1 MTKYFL
7 DISRHTKQSEEFA
20 KDMEDFLLNESAKN
34 SPSYKDMKDAYI
46 MSALV
51 LQKRLERFGQSAAC
65 ISSGSV
71 INFVRK
77 YLGSHDEVINTS
89 SQDVDTAVSKT
100 TLLE

>member
-51 LQKRLERFGQSAAC
+51 LQKRLERFSQSAAC

-77 YLGSHDEVINTS
+77 YLSSSDEVVNAS
-89 SQDVDTAVSKT
+89 SQDIDASISETP
-100 TLLE
+100 LLE